1 MEFTKEQL
9 KNYIKEYQVKGRTAY
24 SRSRSRATD
33 AKEARKYHAEY
44 LDCQAMV
51 RNINYKMNHD
61 TWLYDDLPNGHLVK
75 HFRVIASG
83 DPERQG
89 KLIDAF
95 GRVYVSREGNE
106 V

>member
-1 MEFTKEQL
+1 MDFQ
-9 KNYIKEYQVKGRTAY
+9 
-24 SRSRSRATD
+24 
-33 AKEARKYHAEY
+33 
-44 LDCQAMV
+44 